1 MVYLLIIQL
10 YQIIP
15 WNTSFNQLDVQS
27 FSYSYVSQ
35 KQTFETYYLLV
46 IQMIRMIPWDT
57 SADLRCGLTFSYSN
71 GPYDSMR

>member
-15 WNTSFNQLDVQS
+15 WNTSVNQIDVQS
-27 FSYSYVSQ
+27 FSYSYVYQ
-35 KQTFETYYLLV
+35 KQTFETDYLLV

-57 SADLRCGLTFSYSN
+57 SADLRDGLPLSC
-71 GPYDSMR
+71 